1 MAFEV
6 EGCKGLIMRKSLVAL
21 AVTLFAASACKN
33 GPESFVTGNL
43 EIHEDFP
50 SQFVESRAVRVW
62 TPSDYD
68 PSQRYDVIYMHDGQN
83 LFDASIT
90 WNQQEWGVD
99 EIISSLI
106 ASGEI
111 RPCIVVGIDNSALR
125 YAEYYPSAICDDVP
139 AGVQPEG
146 FRSWGDEYLRF
157 VVEEVKP
164 WVDGKYS
171 TWADAG
177 HTFIMGSSCGGLISL
192 YALCR
197 YPEVFCGAACLSTHS
212 SLMNP
217 DTDIDQKPA
226 SEAYIEYLKVNL
238 PADPGHLLYM
248 DCGDCQI
255 DKEYAEAQ
263 AAINEMIAALG
274 WDGNYMYRFFPGQS
288 HSENDWRS
296 RLDVPVRFLLGK

>member
-1 MAFEV
+1 MF
-6 EGCKGLIMRKSLVAL
+6 VAL
-21 AVTLFAASACKN
+21 VVASACKGN
-33 GPESFVTGNL
+33 SESFVIGNL
-43 EIHEDFP
+43 EIYEDFP
-50 SQFVESRAVRVW
+50 SRFVESRAIRVW

-68 PSQRYDVIYMHDGQN
+68 PSQKYDVIYMHDGQN

-99 EIISSLI
+99 EVISSLI

-111 RPCIVVGIDNSALR
+111 RPCIVVGIDNSSHR

-139 AGVQPEG
+139 VGVIPDG
-146 FRSWGDEYLRF
+146 FRSLGDEYLRF

-171 TWADAG
+171 TWPDVG
-177 HTFIMGSSCGGLISL
+177 HTFVMGSSCGGLISS

-197 YPEVFCGAACLSTHS
+197 YPDVFGGAACLSTHS

-217 DTDIDQKPA
+217 DTDTDQKPA
-226 SEAYIEYLKVNL
+226 SEVYIDYLRTEL
-238 PADPGHLLYM
+238 PADTEHVLYM
-248 DCGDCQI
+248 DRGDCQI
-255 DKEYAEAQ
+255 DMAYAEPQ
-263 AAINEMIAALG
+263 ASINEMIAALD
-274 WDGNYMYRFFPGQS
+274 WNGNYMYRYFPGQS

-296 RLDVPVRFLLGK
+296 RLDVPVRFLLNR

>member
-1 MAFEV
+1 
-6 EGCKGLIMRKSLVAL
+6 MRKSFVLLAVALVA
-21 AVTLFAASACKN
+21 AFACKN
-33 GPESFVTGNL
+33 SPESFVTGNL
-43 EIHEDFP
+43 EIYEDFP

-62 TPSDYD
+62 TPLDYD
-68 PSQRYDVIYMHDGQN
+68 PSQKYDVIYMHDGQN

-99 EIISSLI
+99 EVISSLV

-125 YAEYYPSAICDDVP
+125 YAEYSPSSICDDVP
-139 AGVQPEG
+139 GGVLPEG

-171 TWADAG
+171 TWTDSG
-177 HTFIMGSSCGGLISL
+177 HTFIMGSSCGGLISS

-197 YPEVFCGAACLSTHS
+197 YPEVFGGAACLSTHS

-217 DTDIDQKPA
+217 DTEIDQKPA
-226 SEAYIEYLKVNL
+226 SEAYIEYLKENL
-238 PADPGHLLYM
+238 PADADHVLYM

-255 DKEYAEAQ
+255 DREYAEAQ
-263 AAINEMIAALG
+263 DAINEMIAALD

-296 RLDVPVRFLLGK
+296 RLDIPVRFLLGK